1 MMRRRVAQAR
11 VARLATVGVDDRPHV
26 VPVCFSLDDDT
37 LTFVV
42 DHKPKS
48 TNVLR
53 RVENIRANASVSLVI
68 DQYDEDWDQL
78 WWVRL
83 DGRGHIVDADDPD
96 FDTVIE
102 PLREKYRGQYGI
114 RPLPGP
120 AVVVAIERWA
130 GWSAT

>member
-1 MMRRRVAQAR
+1 MMRRRVVQAR
-11 VARLATVGVDDRPHV
+11 VARLATVGANGRPHV
-26 VPVCFSLDDDT
+26 VPICFTVEDDT

-42 DHKPKS
+42 DHKPKTS
-48 TNVLR
+48 NTLR
-53 RVENIRANASVSLVI
+53 RVENLRANPIASLVV
-68 DQYDEDWDQL
+68 DQYDEDWDRL

-83 DGRGHIVDADDPD
+83 EGRARIIDGDDPS
-96 FDTVIE
+96 FDAVID

-120 AVVVAIERWA
+120 AVIIDIERWA